1 MTYCSLFS
9 RELDLVAQQH
19 KQKYERMYL
28 VELGQLGIVILPLN
42 RFSAL
47 WHMPGHKART
57 L

>member
-1 MTYCSLFS
+1 M
-9 RELDLVAQQH
+9 AQQY

-47 WHMPGHKART
+47 WHIPGHKA
-57 L
+57 LAL